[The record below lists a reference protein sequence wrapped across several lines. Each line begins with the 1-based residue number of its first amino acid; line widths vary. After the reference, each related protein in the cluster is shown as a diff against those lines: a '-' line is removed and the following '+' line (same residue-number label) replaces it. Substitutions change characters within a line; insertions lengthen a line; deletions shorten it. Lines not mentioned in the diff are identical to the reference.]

1 MSGQVDNEK
10 SKITIPFLRDKSEA
24 QEGNLFVSFV
34 SGPSVTGASH
44 GVGAKRGDDWSVV
57 SQNLYRAD
65 RRC

>member
-10 SKITIPFLRDKSEA
+10 SKVTIPFLRDKSEA

-44 GVGAKRGDDWSVV
+44 GVGAKGDDGWSVV
-57 SQNLYRAD
+57 SQNL
-65 RRC
+65 